1 MTSIV
6 ATGNTSNIKNS
17 TTHGLPYIVNQDIHW
32 IERLFWTSSFIFS
45 LIIIYSLLSSQFSR
59 FINSPTVMSV
69 EMDYLEWNIS
79 YPALTLCPIIK
90 TNFTTFNN
98 LKYHLAIL
106 AYSRGRLLFCDSIKN
121 IDEMRTSFLKELSNK
136 TGMYL
141 ESYVWA
147 IATASV
153 LNLNTLAL
161 TDPGNTNPINPEDYA
176 ETAAMLFNQFDKR
189 ALTTNFNYSLSIQS
203 AMTEFGMCHVIN
215 SNVAVFD
222 DPLKWRNN
230 NVNYVKTNVELSA
243 FDADFYADIINDDV
257 VSHIYVHSPNE
268 PMISTFPSYTVD
280 SDGFMTYGFQIWSTK
295 ISNELR
301 SASIQVR
308 QCRFLDEPISTRYPV
323 YSYNN
328 CLLECRIQL
337 ILKLCGCVP
346 HFYKI
351 TGNER
356 TCKLS
361 ELTCFYR
368 NRKEIMALSV
378 SNETLMKF
386 TSRAHLPRTPK
397 DCSCLSNCETD
408 IYRKDREEYTP
419 EPSASR
425 VRIIFTAFPKMRI
438 VRDRIFSFSDMF
450 LRSGGVVNTCIGS
463 SVISIMELILDV
475 FRFPTYYLT
484 QITINFVQKL
494 TYYVLHK
501 F

>member
-1 MTSIV
+1 
-6 ATGNTSNIKNS
+6 
-17 TTHGLPYIVNQDIHW
+17 
-32 IERLFWTSSFIFS
+32 
-45 LIIIYSLLSSQFSR
+45 
-59 FINSPTVMSV
+59 MSV

-90 TNFTTFNN
+90 INLTTFNN
-98 LKYHLAIL
+98 LVV
-106 AYSRGRLLFCDSIKN
+106 
-121 IDEMRTSFLKELSNK
+121 ELSNK
-136 TGMYL
+136 TGIYL

-161 TDPGNTNPINPEDYA
+161 VDPGNTNPINPEEYA
-176 ETAAMLFNQFDKR
+176 KTAAMLFNQFDKH
-189 ALTTNFNYSLSIQS
+189 ALTTNFNYSLYIQS

-222 DPLKWRNN
+222 DPLKWRSD

-243 FDADFYADIINDDV
+243 FDADFYADVINDDV

-295 ISNELR
+295 ISKELR

-337 ILKLCGCVP
+337 IKKLCGCVP

-361 ELTCFYR
+361 ELTCFVQ

-378 SNETLMKF
+378 TKETLMKF
-386 TSRAHLPRTPK
+386 SSSAHLPRTPK

-450 LRSGGVVNTCIGS
+450 LRSGGAVNTCIGA
-463 SVISIMELILDV
+463 SVISIMEIILDI
-475 FRFPTYYLT
+475 FRYPIYYLT
-484 QITINFVQKL
+484 QATVNFGHKL
-494 TYYVLHK
+494 MYYFLRK
-501 F
+501 L